1 MLVQKMLEAGGSIH
15 PLIIPANLTQGTGLC
30 NPSILLDGSKLIGNV
45 RNVHYDLYHCEFG
58 QRFKS
63 SWGPLAYLHPEDD
76 RTLRTDNYYCEFD
89 DYLNIVRYNKIDTSV
104 LDIPPVWEFIGLEDG
119 RLVRW
124 GDKLYLCG
132 VRRDTKPN
140 GEGRM
145 ELSELLVGPNYVK
158 EVNRY
163 RIQPPGN
170 AQTYCEK
177 NWMPIIDMPWHF
189 VKWTNPTEV
198 VKVDISTL
206 SSQTVFM
213 GKQTLN
219 LPRDIRGG
227 SNLIKIGDCRIAITH
242 EVDLWWNENNC
253 KDSQYYHR
261 FIAWDD
267 NWNIIKVTPTFKFM
281 DAYIEFCTGMT
292 LVGDNVHIVFGFQDS
307 SAHLLKAPVQS
318 LVDYIKNS

>member
-1 MLVQKMLEAGGSIH
+1 MLAQKMLQAGGALY
-15 PLIIPANLTQGTGLC
+15 PLIIPAHLIKGTGLC
-30 NPSILLDGSKLIGNV
+30 NPSIFVDGGKVIGNV

-58 QRFKS
+58 QKFRSPF
-63 SWGPLAYLHPEDD
+63 GPLVYMHPEDD
-76 RTLRTDNYYCEFD
+76 RTLRTDNYYVEYNNDFSFK
-89 DYLNIVRYNKIDTSV
+89 RYNKIDTSV

-124 GDKLYLCG
+124 DGKLYLCG

-145 ELSELLVGPNYVK
+145 ELSELLVGPTYVK

-163 RIQPPGN
+163 RIQPPNN
-170 AQTYCEK
+170 APSYCEK
-177 NWMPIIDMPWHF
+177 NWMPVLDTPWHF

-198 VKVDISTL
+198 VKVDINTL

-213 GKQTLN
+213 GNQKFN

-227 SNLIKIGDCRIAITH
+227 SNVITIGDKRLAITH
-242 EVDLWWNENNC
+242 EVDLWWNENNA

-261 FIAWDD
+261 FVVWDK
-267 NWNIIKVTPTFKFM
+267 NWNIVKFTPTFKFM
-281 DAYIEFCTGMT
+281 DAYIEFCTGMEV
-292 LVGDNVHIVFGFQDS
+292 VGDDILIVFGFQDS
-307 SAHLLKAPVQS
+307 SAHLLKAPAEAIVK
-318 LVDYIKNS
+318 YIFST